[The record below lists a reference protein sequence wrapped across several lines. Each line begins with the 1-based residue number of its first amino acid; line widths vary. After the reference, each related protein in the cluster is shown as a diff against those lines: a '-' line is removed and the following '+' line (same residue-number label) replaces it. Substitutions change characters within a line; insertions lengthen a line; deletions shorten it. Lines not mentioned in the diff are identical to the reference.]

1 MTQNTQP
8 IFNIEK
14 IYVRDLSLEIPHAPE
29 IFLDRTQPDI
39 NVQLG
44 DDSRPLGNDM
54 YQVEINVTV
63 TAKIGEK
70 TMFLIEVAQA
80 GIFHIAGMTE
90 DDMEA
95 LMGIVCPNT
104 LFPYAREA
112 VSDLASRAGFPP
124 LLLSPVNFE
133 VLFHQRQQAQA
144 NQAAGQSIQ

>member
-8 IFNIEK
+8 VFNIEK

>member
-54 YQVEINVTV
+54 YQVEISVTV

-133 VLFHQRQQAQA
+133 VLFHQRKQAQA